1 MKAIITNGTG
11 GPEVLELGEQPRPE
25 PGPGQVLIKVA
36 ATSVNRP
43 DIVQRQGNYPP
54 PPGDSEILGLEVAG
68 TVESL
73 GPGETS
79 LSAGD
84 RVAALVGGG
93 AYAEYVVA
101 HSGHCFVLPEA
112 VSMEQGACLCETY
125 ITAYLN
131 VIELGALADGETVLL
146 HGGGGGVNTAAI
158 QIVQALRPKC
168 RIIVTASSG
177 KLERVKALG
186 VADVIDY
193 KTTNFSD
200 EMKSLTSKRGAD
212 VILDHIGAAYLA
224 DNMKSLALS
233 GRLVLIGVMGGV
245 KAELNLA
252 MMMVKRQ
259 QILGSVLRSR
269 PVDEKTAII
278 SRFATAVMPYVE
290 TAKIEPLV
298 SDVMPLEDVAKAHQL
313 MESSGHFGKIVL
325 TVGS

>member
-73 GPGETS
+73 GPGEAS

-158 QIVQALRPKC
+158 QIAQALRPKC

-212 VILDHIGAAYLA
+212 VILCLLYTSPSPRDAT
-224 DNMKSLALS
+224 LS
-233 GRLVLIGVMGGV
+233 R
-245 KAELNLA
+245 
-252 MMMVKRQ
+252 
-259 QILGSVLRSR
+259 
-269 PVDEKTAII
+269 
-278 SRFATAVMPYVE
+278 MP
-290 TAKIEPLV
+290 
-298 SDVMPLEDVAKAHQL
+298 
-313 MESSGHFGKIVL
+313 SSA
-325 TVGS
+325 

>member
-1 MKAIITNGTG
+1 MKAIIANGTG
-11 GPEVLELGEQPRPE
+11 GAEVLEWSEQPRPE

-54 PPGDSEILGLEVAG
+54 PPGDSEILGLEVSG
-68 TVESL
+68 TVEAL
-73 GPGETS
+73 GTGET
-79 LSAGD
+79 AFKVGD

-101 HSGHCFVLPEA
+101 YSGHCFHLPDS
-112 VSMEQGACLCETY
+112 VSMVHGACLCETY

-131 VIELGALADGETVLL
+131 VIELGALADTETVLL

-158 QIVQALRPKC
+158 QIVQQLRPQC

-177 KLERVKALG
+177 KVERVKALG
-186 VADVIDY
+186 VDDVIDY
-193 KTTNFSD
+193 KSTDFS
-200 EMKSLTSKRGAD
+200 EEIRNLTGKRGVD

-224 DNMKSLALS
+224 SNMKSLALN
-233 GRLVLIGVMGGV
+233 GRLVLIGVMGGI

-278 SRFATAVMPYVE
+278 SRFAEAVVPHV
-290 TAKIEPLV
+290 AAARIEPLV
-298 SDVMPLEDVAKAHQL
+298 SDVMPLKDAARAHQL
-313 MESSGHFGKIVL
+313 MESSGHFGKIVM
-325 TVGS
+325 TIDS